1 MRGLSVDSV
10 SANRRR
16 KAPATNGVLLLKPS
30 NHLILRKR
38 FLEKLAKMKNKSL
51 VDYFVLAFA
60 MANFVIAVEDKE
72 SCPKLCVCEI
82 RPWFSPS
89 SVYMEASTVDCN
101 DLGLFNL
108 PMRLP
113 ANTQVLLLQTNNI
126 AKIEK
131 SLEYMPNITEI
142 DLSQNNLSSISD
154 INLGHLPHLLS
165 LHIEENWI
173 CSLPD
178 NALSQLGNLQ
188 ELYLNHNLIS
198 YISPEAFNGLHNLL
212 RLHLN
217 SNRLQSISSEWFMSL
232 SNLDILM
239 IGENPVASIQDMNFK
254 PLRNLRSL
262 VLTRMNISQI
272 PDNALAGL
280 DNLESVSFYDNN
292 FPQVPHGAL
301 KHLKNLKFLDLNKN
315 PIGRIQK
322 GDFMDMLHL
331 KELGIN
337 SMPELVSIDS
347 FALNNLPEL
356 TKIEAT
362 NNPKLSYIHPK
373 AFYKLPRLETLMLN
387 SNALTAIHRITVESL
402 PNLREVSMHSNPIR
416 CDCVVRWMNMN
427 KTNIRFMEPDS
438 LFCVEPPEYEGQH
451 VRQIHFREMTEICL
465 PLISPDSLP
474 TQVAVGKGSSLSL
487 HCRAFAE
494 PEPDIY
500 WVTPYGNRILPNM
513 VADKFYMHPEGT
525 LDIYDITE
533 GEAGLYTC
541 VAHNLVG
548 ADLKSVSV
556 EVSGYFP
563 QPTGSSLDVFIQSVQ
578 TNSIL
583 VSWKTSHGSLAP
595 NIKWYTT
602 SNSNHPTVAFT
613 ARVPSDIRMYNL
625 THLTPATQYKVC
637 VDIHNINSKHNTKC
651 INVTTKGL
659 VQPVKDVEKW
669 DTAVITMLGVL
680 LTIISV
686 ACLLICMFLK
696 KYHHYTEL
704 RRCPSKTALIPEG
717 GTQSAFTRVWFSG
730 NGMPAAVEVKATVIN
745 VLDNSF

>member
-1 MRGLSVDSV
+1 
-10 SANRRR
+10 
-16 KAPATNGVLLLKPS
+16 
-30 NHLILRKR
+30 
-38 FLEKLAKMKNKSL
+38 MKNKSF

-60 MANFVIAVEDKE
+60 MANFVVAVVDKG
-72 SCPKLCVCEI
+72 SCPKHCVCEI

-89 SVYMEASTVDCN
+89 SVYMEALTVDCN

-108 PMRLP
+108 PVGLP
-113 ANTQVLLLQTNNI
+113 ADTQVVLLQTNNI
-126 AKIEK
+126 DKIEK
-131 SLEYMPNITEI
+131 SLEYLPNITEV

-154 INLGHLPHLLS
+154 LNLGHLPHLLS

-178 NALSQLGNLQ
+178 NLLSQLGNLQ

-198 YISPEAFNGLHNLL
+198 YISPKAFSGLQNLL

-217 SNRLQSISSEWFMSL
+217 SNRLRSINSEWFKSL

-239 IGENPVASIQDMNFK
+239 IGK
-254 PLRNLRSL
+254 TLL
-262 VLTRMNISQI
+262 VLTRMNLSQI

-280 DNLESVSFYDNN
+280 DNLESISFYDNV
-292 FPQVPHGAL
+292 FPEVPHGAL
-301 KHLKNLKFLDLNKN
+301 KHVKNLKFLDLNKN

-337 SMPELVSIDS
+337 SMPDLVSIDS

-373 AFYKLPRLETLMLN
+373 AFNKLPRLETLMLN

-474 TQVAVGKGSSLSL
+474 TQVAVGNGSSLSL

-494 PEPDIY
+494 PEPEIY

-513 VADKFYMHPEGT
+513 MADKFYMHPEGT
-525 LDIYDITE
+525 LDIYDITMR
-533 GEAGLYTC
+533 EAGLYTC

-563 QPTGSSLDVFIQSVQ
+563 QPTSGSLEVTIQSVQ

-613 ARVPSDIRMYNL
+613 ARVPSDMRMYNL
-625 THLTPATQYKVC
+625 THLSPATQYKVC
-637 VDIHNINSKHNTKC
+637 VDIHNINSQHNTKC

-659 VQPVKDVEKW
+659 VQPAKDIEW
-669 DTAVITMLGVL
+669 DTAVVTMLGVL

-696 KYHHYTEL
+696 KYHSYTEL
-704 RRCPSKTALIPEG
+704 RRCPSKAALIPEA
-717 GTQSAFTRVWFSG
+717 GTRSTFTRVWVSG
-730 NGMPAAVEVKATVIN
+730 NGMPAAVEVKASVIN

>member
-1 MRGLSVDSV
+1 
-10 SANRRR
+10 
-16 KAPATNGVLLLKPS
+16 
-30 NHLILRKR
+30 
-38 FLEKLAKMKNKSL
+38 MKNKSF
-51 VDYFVLAFA
+51 VDYLFLAFA
-60 MANFVIAVEDKE
+60 MANFVLSVEDKD

-89 SVYMEASTVDCN
+89 SVYMEAPTIDCN

-108 PMRLP
+108 PLSLS
-113 ANTQVLLLQTNNI
+113 ADTKVLLLQTNNI
-126 AKIEK
+126 AKIEN
-131 SLEYMPNITEI
+131 SLEYLPNITEI
-142 DLSQNNLSSISD
+142 DLSQNNLSSIND

-173 CSLPD
+173 RSLPD

-198 YISPEAFNGLHNLL
+198 YISPGAFIGLHSLL
-212 RLHLN
+212 RMHLN
-217 SNRLQSISSEWFMSL
+217 SNRLQKINSEWFNSL

-239 IGENPVASIQDMNFK
+239 IGENPVAFIQGMNFK

-262 VLTRMNISQI
+262 VLTRMNLSQI
-272 PDNALAGL
+272 PDDALAGL
-280 DNLESVSFYDNN
+280 DNLESISFYDNT
-292 FPQVPHGAL
+292 FHEVPHGAL

-315 PIGRIQK
+315 PIGRIQN
-322 GDFMDMLHL
+322 GDFLDMLHL

-337 SMPELVSIDS
+337 SMPELVSIDR

-362 NNPKLSYIHPK
+362 NNPKLSFIHPK
-373 AFYKLPRLETLMLN
+373 AFHKLPRLETLMLN

-451 VRQIHFREMTEICL
+451 VRQIHFREMADICL

-474 TQVAVGKGSSLSL
+474 AQITVGNGSTLSL

-500 WVTPYGNRILPNM
+500 WVTPYGKRILPNV
-513 VADKFYMHPEGT
+513 VADKVYMHPEGT

-533 GEAGLYTC
+533 EETGLYTC

-556 EVSGYFP
+556 EVSGHFP
-563 QPTGSSLDVFIQSVQ
+563 QLTSDTFDVTIQSVQ
-578 TNSIL
+578 SNSVL
-583 VSWKTSHGSLAP
+583 VSWKTSQGSLAP

-602 SNSNHPTVAFT
+602 SNSNYPTVAFT

-637 VDIHNINSKHNTKC
+637 VDIHNINSIHNTKC
-651 INVTTKGL
+651 VNVTTKQL
-659 VQPVKDVEKW
+659 VQPAMEVEKC
-669 DTAVITMLGVL
+669 DTTVITMLGVL

-686 ACLLICMFLK
+686 ACLLSCMFLK

-704 RRCPSKTALIPEG
+704 RRCPSKTALIPEV
-717 GTQSAFTRVWFSG
+717 GTRSAFPRVWVSG
-730 NGMPAAVEVKATVIN
+730 NGMPSAVEVKATVIN
-745 VLDNSF
+745 VLDHSF